1 MKQQLSIPRGEIGMY
16 SLTKRNHYGRYQNM
30 DADKRKRYEKIAA
43 DIVRLVGGRDNII
56 GVAHC
61 ATRLRLVLE
70 DNDKADIKAIETVDL
85 AKGVFVAGDQLQII
99 FGAGLVND
107 VCQVLAESIHM
118 DSMSLGDLKTKAN
131 KRMNPLQRAVKALSD
146 VFIEI
151 MPGILAAAL
160 LTGISSVL
168 GNLEFVENN
177 DTLYGISTLINIS
190 SGAIFGFLPLCV
202 AYSTVKRFG
211 GRPIMGLVM
220 GCIMLSNSLAD
231 AYAAAQGTAE
241 ITTLHIF
248 GLPVELVGFQGGII
262 VALLIGIV
270 TAKLDIFFEKKVPEV
285 IRLLVSPL
293 LTTLVSAFLLFMVI
307 GPVGRGLAS
316 GITAALVW
324 MTQNLGAAGYA
335 VFSGVQ
341 QLIVITGLHHVFGA
355 IESQLL
361 ADTGRNFLNPLM
373 SVAII
378 AQGGAVLGY
387 LARNRRDARARELC
401 IPSFVSVLFGI
412 TEPALFGVNLRYR
425 YPIIGGCIGGAIGGI
440 VVYVTNLAALG
451 FGTTVVPGIALADP
465 AGNGYVN
472 YIIAHGIALAA
483 GFLFA
488 FLLGAVFERRQTA
501 DEPENTGEFSE
512 AAGQTS
518 VQTAE
523 TEKLA
528 AFADGQFMG
537 IEKVNDPTFSQKV
550 LGDGVA
556 VVPSG
561 NKVYSPADAVVEMVA
576 DTCHAVAL
584 RTKAGH
590 GILLH
595 VGIDTVQ
602 LGGKY
607 FDVHVSAGQTVK
619 KGDCLMDV
627 DFGKIAEE
635 GYDTSICLIFAELA
649 EGYHVE
655 REPEGTVRAGDPIA
669 AIAK

>member
-1 MKQQLSIPRGEIGMY
+1 
-16 SLTKRNHYGRYQNM
+16 M
-30 DADKRKRYEKIAA
+30 DAEKKQRYEKIASE
-43 DIVRLVGGRDNII
+43 IVRLAGGRDNIL

-70 DNDKADIKAIETVDL
+70 DNDKADTAAIERVDL
-85 AKGVFVAGDQLQII
+85 VKGVFVAGDQLQII

-107 VCQVLAESIHM
+107 VCQILAESIHM

-160 LTGISSVL
+160 LTGLSSVL

-177 DTLYGISTLINIS
+177 DTLYGISTLINIA

-211 GRPIMGLVM
+211 GRPIMGIVM
-220 GCIMLSNSLAD
+220 GCIMLSGSLAD
-231 AYAAAQGTAE
+231 AYAAAQGTVDV
-241 ITTLHIF
+241 TVLHIF

-262 VALLIGIV
+262 VALLIGVV

-293 LTTLVSAFLLFMVI
+293 LTTLVSSFLLFMII

-324 MTQNLGAAGYA
+324 MTQNLGALGYA

-361 ADTGRNFLNPLM
+361 VDTGRNFLNPLM

-387 LARNRRDARARELC
+387 LAGHLKDARAKELC
-401 IPSFVSVLFGI
+401 IPSFISVLFGI

-425 YPIIGGCIGGAIGGI
+425 YPLIGGCIGGAVGGVI
-440 VVYVTNLAALG
+440 VYVTNLAALG

-465 AGNGYVN
+465 AHNGYLN
-472 YIIAHGIALAA
+472 YVIAHVAA
-483 GFLFA
+483 VVSGFLFS
-488 FLLGAVFERRQTA
+488 FLLGIVFRRKAAVEEGNAVSAVIPAAQPA
-501 DEPENTGEFSE
+501 AKEPEPVL
-512 AAGQTS
+512 QTEEGG
-518 VQTAE
+518 AE
-523 TEKLA
+523 EIA
-528 AFADGQFMG
+528 AFVKGEYIG
-537 IEKVNDPTFSQKV
+537 IEKVNDPTFAQKI
-550 LGDGVA
+550 LGEGVA
-556 VVPSG
+556 ILPLD
-561 NKVYSPADAVVEMVA
+561 NKIYAPADAVVEMVA
-576 DTCHAVAL
+576 DTKHAVTL
-584 RTKAGH
+584 RTKAGN

-607 FDVHVSAGQTVK
+607 FSVHVETGQEVK
-619 KGDCLMDV
+619 KGDCIMDV
-627 DFGKIAEE
+627 DFAGVKKE
-635 GYDTSICLIFAELA
+635 GYDTAVCMIFAELA
-649 EGYHVE
+649 DGRNVT
-655 REPEGTVRAGDPIA
+655 REPEKAVEPGERIA
-669 AIAK
+669 LLGR

>member
-1 MKQQLSIPRGEIGMY
+1 
-16 SLTKRNHYGRYQNM
+16 M
-30 DADKRKRYEKIAA
+30 DTEKRKRYEAIASE
-43 DIVRLVGGRDNII
+43 IVRLAGGRENIL

-70 DNDKADIKAIETVDL
+70 DNDKADISSIENVNL
-85 AKGVFVAGDQLQII
+85 VKGVFVAGDQLQII

-107 VCQVLAESIHM
+107 VCQVLAESLHM

-160 LTGISSVL
+160 LTGLSSVL

-177 DTLYGISTLINIS
+177 QTLYGISRLINIS

-211 GRPIMGLVM
+211 GRPIMGLVI
-220 GCIMLSNSLAD
+220 GCIMLSTSLAD
-231 AYAAAQGTAE
+231 AYAAAQGTVDVM
-241 ITTLHIF
+241 TLHIF

-293 LTTLVSAFLLFMVI
+293 LTTMVSAFLLFMII
-307 GPVGRGLAS
+307 GPIGRALAS
-316 GITAALVW
+316 GITTALVW
-324 MTQNLGAAGYA
+324 MTQNLGAFGYA
-335 VFSGVQ
+335 IFSGVQ

-361 ADTGRNFLNPLM
+361 VDTGRNFLNPLM
-373 SVAII
+373 SVAIL

-387 LARNRRDARARELC
+387 LARNLKDAKAKELC

-425 YPIIGGCIGGAIGGI
+425 YPIIGGCIGGAIGGV
-440 VVYVTNLAALG
+440 VVYFTNLAALG

-465 AGNGYVN
+465 QNNGYIN
-472 YIIAHGIALAA
+472 YIIAHAIALAT

-488 FLLGAVFERRQTA
+488 LLLGAVFERSKPEKKVPANAEQPIEHVQSSNSGSGEMTEN
-501 DEPENTGEFSE
+501 EP
-512 AAGQTS
+512 
-518 VQTAE
+518 VY
-523 TEKLA
+523 
-528 AFADGQFMG
+528 AFVSGNLIG
-537 IEKVNDPTFSQKV
+537 IEKVNDSTFAQKV
-550 LGDGVA
+550 LGDGMA
-556 VVPSG
+556 IIPEEDSI
-561 NKVYSPADAVVEMVA
+561 YAPADCKVEMVT
-576 DTCHAVAL
+576 DTKHAVGL
-584 RTKAGH
+584 QTTNGTE
-590 GILLH
+590 LLIH
-595 VGIDTVQ
+595 VGIDTVN
-602 LGGKY
+602 LAGKY
-607 FDVHVSAGQTVK
+607 FKPQVSEGQSVK
-619 KGDCLMDV
+619 KGELLLEFDRK
-627 DFGKIAEE
+627 KIAAE
-635 GYDTSICLIFAELA
+635 GYDTTVCLICTQPVNGASLK
-649 EGYHVE
+649 
-655 REPEGTVRAGDPIA
+655 REPERTVKAGDKIA
-669 AIAK
+669 EIGK

>member
-1 MKQQLSIPRGEIGMY
+1 
-16 SLTKRNHYGRYQNM
+16 M
-30 DADKRKRYEKIAA
+30 DAEKRKRYERIAEEL
-43 DIVRLVGGRDNII
+43 VRLAGGRDNIL

-70 DNDKADIKAIETVDL
+70 DNDKADTRAIEDVDL
-85 AKGVFVAGDQLQII
+85 VKGVFVAGDQLQII

-107 VCQVLAESIHM
+107 VCQVLADSIHM

-160 LTGISSVL
+160 LTGLSSVL
-168 GNLEFVENN
+168 GNIEFVQNN
-177 DTLYGISTLINIS
+177 DTLYGLSRLINIS

-211 GRPIMGLVM
+211 GRPIMGIVI
-220 GCIMLSNSLAD
+220 GCIMLTNSLAD
-231 AYAAAQGTAE
+231 AGAAAQGTVDV
-241 ITTLHIF
+241 TTLHIF
-248 GLPVELVGFQGGII
+248 GLPVDLIGFQGGII

-293 LTTLVSAFLLFMVI
+293 LTTLVSSFLLFMII
-307 GPVGRGLAS
+307 GPVGRGLAN
-316 GITAALVW
+316 GITAVLVW
-324 MTQNLGAAGYA
+324 MTQHLGVFGYA
-335 VFSGVQ
+335 AFSGVQ

-361 ADTGRNFLNPLM
+361 VDTGRNFLNPLM

-387 LARNRRDARARELC
+387 LVRNLKDAKAKELC
-401 IPSFVSVLFGI
+401 IPSFISVLFGI

-425 YPIIGGCIGGAIGGI
+425 YPIIGGCLGGAVGGAI
-440 VVYVTNLAALG
+440 VYFTDLAALG

-465 AGNGYVN
+465 TNNGYVS
-472 YIIAHGIALAA
+472 YIIAHAAAVAA
-483 GFLFA
+483 GFIFA
-488 FLLGAVFERRQTA
+488 FLLGIVFDKRNKKAVAVSSETTETA
-501 DEPENTGEFSE
+501 AVSQASGAAKQELPEEILAFTSGEF
-512 AAGQTS
+512 
-518 VQTAE
+518 V
-523 TEKLA
+523 
-528 AFADGQFMG
+528 G
-537 IEKVNDPTFSQKV
+537 IEKVKDPTFSQKV

-556 VVPSG
+556 ILPTEG
-561 NKVYSPADAVVEMVA
+561 KIYAPADCTVEMVMN
-576 DTCHAVAL
+576 TKHAVGL
-584 RTKAGH
+584 RTKG
-590 GILLH
+590 GNGLLLH

-607 FDVHVSAGQTVK
+607 FQVHVKEGQTLK
-619 KGDCLMDV
+619 AGDSIL
-627 DFGKIAEE
+627 DFDKDKIAGE
-635 GYDTSICLIFAELA
+635 GYDTAACLIFTEPL
-649 EGYHVE
+649 EGVHADRETE
-655 REPEGTVRAGDPIA
+655 RTVAVGDKIA
-669 AIAK
+669 VFTE

>member
-1 MKQQLSIPRGEIGMY
+1 
-16 SLTKRNHYGRYQNM
+16 M
-30 DADKRKRYEKIAA
+30 DAEKRQRYEKIAA
-43 DIVRLVGGRDNII
+43 EIVRFAGGRDNIL

-70 DNDKADIKAIETVDL
+70 DNDRADIPGIENVDL
-85 AKGVFVAGDQLQII
+85 VKGVFVAGDQLQII

-160 LTGISSVL
+160 LTGLSSVM
-168 GNLEFVENN
+168 GNMEFVANN
-177 DTLYGISTLINIS
+177 DTLYGIATLINIA

-220 GCIMLSNSLAD
+220 GCIMLSTSLTD

-241 ITTLHIF
+241 VTVLHIF

-293 LTTLVSAFLLFMVI
+293 LTTLASAFLLFMII
-307 GPVGRGLAS
+307 GPIGRGLAS
-316 GITAALVW
+316 GITSALVW
-324 MTQNLGAAGYA
+324 MTQNLGALGYA

-361 ADTGRNFLNPLM
+361 VDTGRNFLNPLM

-387 LARNRRDARARELC
+387 LARNLKDARAKELC

-425 YPIIGGCIGGAIGGI
+425 YPLIGGCIGGAIGGI
-440 VVYVTNLAALG
+440 VVYVTNLAA
-451 FGTTVVPGIALADP
+451 
-465 AGNGYVN
+465 
-472 YIIAHGIALAA
+472 

-488 FLLGAVFERRQTA
+488 FLLGMVFDRKKTA
-501 DEPENTGEFSE
+501 EAT
-512 AAGQTS
+512 AAGDSASASSAGEGQAVLQS
-518 VQTAE
+518 VKPDAE
-523 TEKLA
+523 EISEEIGAYVKG
-528 AFADGQFMG
+528 DYIG
-537 IEKVNDPTFSQKV
+537 IEKVNDPTFAQKI
-550 LGDGVA
+550 LGEGVA
-556 VVPSG
+556 IV
-561 NKVYSPADAVVEMVA
+561 PADNKICAPADVSVEMVA
-576 DTCHAVAL
+576 DTKHAVTL
-584 RTKAGH
+584 RTKAGN
-590 GILLH
+590 GILIH
-595 VGIDTVQ
+595 VGLDTVQ

-607 FDVHVSAGQTVK
+607 FDVHVKVGQELK
-619 KGDCLMDV
+619 KGDCIMDV
-627 DFGKIAEE
+627 DFEKIARE
-635 GYDTSICLIFAELA
+635 GYDITVCMIFAELK
-649 EGYHVE
+649 EGCRVE
-655 REPEGTVRAGDPIA
+655 REPEKTVAVGDKIA
-669 AIAK
+669 VIRR

>member
-1 MKQQLSIPRGEIGMY
+1 
-16 SLTKRNHYGRYQNM
+16 M
-30 DADKRKRYEKIAA
+30 DAEKKQRYEKIASE
-43 DIVRLVGGRDNII
+43 IVRLAGGRDNIL

-70 DNDKADIKAIETVDL
+70 DNDKADTAAIERVDL
-85 AKGVFVAGDQLQII
+85 VKGVFVAGDQLQII

-107 VCQVLAESIHM
+107 VCQILAESIHM

-160 LTGISSVL
+160 LTGLSSVL

-177 DTLYGISTLINIS
+177 DTLYGISTLINIA

-211 GRPIMGLVM
+211 GRPIMGIVM
-220 GCIMLSNSLAD
+220 GCIMLSGSLAD
-231 AYAAAQGTAE
+231 AYAAAQGTVDV
-241 ITTLHIF
+241 TVLHIF

-262 VALLIGIV
+262 VALLIGVV

-293 LTTLVSAFLLFMVI
+293 LTTLVSSFLLFMII

-324 MTQNLGAAGYA
+324 MTQNLGALGYA

-361 ADTGRNFLNPLM
+361 VDTGRNFLNPLM

-387 LARNRRDARARELC
+387 LAGHLKDARAKELC
-401 IPSFVSVLFGI
+401 IPSFISVLFGI

-425 YPIIGGCIGGAIGGI
+425 YPLIGGCIGGAVGGVI
-440 VVYVTNLAALG
+440 VYVTNLAALG

-465 AGNGYVN
+465 AYNGYLN
-472 YIIAHGIALAA
+472 YVIAHVAA
-483 GFLFA
+483 VVSGFLFA
-488 FLLGAVFERRQTA
+488 FLLGIVFRRKAAIEEGNAVSTA
-501 DEPENTGEFSE
+501 IPAAQPAAKEPEPVL
-512 AAGQTS
+512 QTEEGG
-518 VQTAE
+518 AE
-523 TEKLA
+523 EIA
-528 AFADGQFMG
+528 AFVKGDYIG
-537 IEKVNDPTFSQKV
+537 IEKVNDPTFAQKI
-550 LGDGVA
+550 LGEGVA
-556 VVPSG
+556 ILPSD
-561 NKVYSPADAVVEMVA
+561 NKIYAPADAVVEMVA
-576 DTCHAVAL
+576 DTKHAVTL
-584 RTKAGH
+584 RTKAGN

-607 FDVHVSAGQTVK
+607 FSVHVETGQEVK
-619 KGDCLMDV
+619 KGDCIMDV
-627 DFGKIAEE
+627 DFAGVKKE
-635 GYDTSICLIFAELA
+635 GYDTAVCMIFAELA
-649 EGYHVE
+649 DGRNVT
-655 REPEGTVRAGDPIA
+655 REPEKAVEPGDRIA
-669 AIAK
+669 LLGR

>member
-1 MKQQLSIPRGEIGMY
+1 
-16 SLTKRNHYGRYQNM
+16 M
-30 DADKRKRYEKIAA
+30 DAEKRKRYERIAEEL
-43 DIVRLVGGRDNII
+43 VRLAGGRDNIL

-70 DNDKADIKAIETVDL
+70 DNDKADTRAIEDVDL
-85 AKGVFVAGDQLQII
+85 VKGVFVAGDQLQII

-107 VCQVLAESIHM
+107 VCQVLADSIHM

-160 LTGISSVL
+160 LTGLSSVL
-168 GNLEFVENN
+168 GNIEFVQNN
-177 DTLYGISTLINIS
+177 DTLYGLSRLINIS

-211 GRPIMGLVM
+211 GRPIMGIVI
-220 GCIMLSNSLAD
+220 GCIMLTNSLAD
-231 AYAAAQGTAE
+231 AGAAAQGTVDV
-241 ITTLHIF
+241 TTLHIF
-248 GLPVELVGFQGGII
+248 GLPVDLIGFQGGII

-293 LTTLVSAFLLFMVI
+293 LTTLVSSFLLFMII
-307 GPVGRGLAS
+307 GPVGRGLAN
-316 GITAALVW
+316 GITAVLVW
-324 MTQNLGAAGYA
+324 MTQHLGVFGYA
-335 VFSGVQ
+335 AFSGVQ

-361 ADTGRNFLNPLM
+361 VDTGRNFLNPLM

-387 LARNRRDARARELC
+387 LVRNLKDAKAKELC
-401 IPSFVSVLFGI
+401 IPSFISVLFGI

-425 YPIIGGCIGGAIGGI
+425 YPIIGGCLGGAVGGAI
-440 VVYVTNLAALG
+440 VYFTDLAALG

-465 AGNGYVN
+465 TNNGYVS
-472 YIIAHGIALAA
+472 YIIAHVAAVAA
-483 GFLFA
+483 GFIFA
-488 FLLGAVFERRQTA
+488 FLLGIVFDKRNKKAVAVSSETTETAAVSQTSGA
-501 DEPENTGEFSE
+501 AKQELPEEILAFTSGEF
-512 AAGQTS
+512 
-518 VQTAE
+518 V
-523 TEKLA
+523 
-528 AFADGQFMG
+528 G
-537 IEKVNDPTFSQKV
+537 IEKVKDPTFSQKV

-556 VVPSG
+556 ILPTEG
-561 NKVYSPADAVVEMVA
+561 KIYAPADCTVEMVM
-576 DTCHAVAL
+576 DTKHAVGL
-584 RTKAGH
+584 RTKG
-590 GILLH
+590 GNGLLLH

-607 FDVHVSAGQTVK
+607 FQVHVKEGQTLK
-619 KGDCLMDV
+619 AGDSIL
-627 DFGKIAEE
+627 DFDKDKIAGE
-635 GYDTSICLIFAELA
+635 GYDTAACLIFTEPL
-649 EGYHVE
+649 EGVHADRETE
-655 REPEGTVRAGDPIA
+655 RTVAVGDKIA
-669 AIAK
+669 VFTE

>member
-1 MKQQLSIPRGEIGMY
+1 
-16 SLTKRNHYGRYQNM
+16 M
-30 DADKRKRYEKIAA
+30 DAEKKQRYEKIASE
-43 DIVRLVGGRDNII
+43 IVRLAGGRDNIL

-70 DNDKADIKAIETVDL
+70 DNDKADTAAIERVDL
-85 AKGVFVAGDQLQII
+85 VKGVFVAGDQLQII

-107 VCQVLAESIHM
+107 VCQILAESIHM

-160 LTGISSVL
+160 LTGLSSVL

-177 DTLYGISTLINIS
+177 DTLYGISTLINIA

-211 GRPIMGLVM
+211 GRPIMGIVM
-220 GCIMLSNSLAD
+220 GCIMLSGSLAD
-231 AYAAAQGTAE
+231 AYAAAQGTVDV
-241 ITTLHIF
+241 TVLHIF

-262 VALLIGIV
+262 VALLIGVV

-293 LTTLVSAFLLFMVI
+293 LTTLVSSFLLFMII

-324 MTQNLGAAGYA
+324 MTQNLGALGYA

-361 ADTGRNFLNPLM
+361 VDTGRNFLNPLM

-387 LARNRRDARARELC
+387 LAGHLKDARAKELC
-401 IPSFVSVLFGI
+401 IPSFISVLFGI

-425 YPIIGGCIGGAIGGI
+425 YPLIGGCIGGAVGGVI
-440 VVYVTNLAALG
+440 VYVTNLAALG

-465 AGNGYVN
+465 AHNGYLN
-472 YIIAHGIALAA
+472 YVIAHVAA
-483 GFLFA
+483 VVSGFLFA
-488 FLLGAVFERRQTA
+488 FLLGIVFRRKAAIEEGNAVSTA
-501 DEPENTGEFSE
+501 IPAAQPAAKEPEPVL
-512 AAGQTS
+512 QTEEGG
-518 VQTAE
+518 AE
-523 TEKLA
+523 EIA
-528 AFADGQFMG
+528 AFVKGDYIG
-537 IEKVNDPTFSQKV
+537 IEKVNDPTFAQKI
-550 LGDGVA
+550 LGEGVA
-556 VVPSG
+556 ILPSD
-561 NKVYSPADAVVEMVA
+561 NKIYAPADAVVEMVA
-576 DTCHAVAL
+576 DTKHAVTL
-584 RTKAGH
+584 RTKAGN

-607 FDVHVSAGQTVK
+607 FSVHVETGQEVK
-619 KGDCLMDV
+619 KGDCIMDV
-627 DFGKIAEE
+627 DFAGVKKE
-635 GYDTSICLIFAELA
+635 GYDTAVCMIFAELA
-649 EGYHVE
+649 DGRNVT
-655 REPEGTVRAGDPIA
+655 REPEKAVEPGDRIA
-669 AIAK
+669 LLGR

>member
-1 MKQQLSIPRGEIGMY
+1 MDTE
-16 SLTKRNHYGRYQNM
+16 KRQ
-30 DADKRKRYEKIAA
+30 RYEKIAA
-43 DIVRLVGGRDNII
+43 EIVRLAGGRDNIL

-70 DNDKADIKAIETVDL
+70 DNDRADTGSIENVDL
-85 AKGVFVAGDQLQII
+85 VKGVFVAGDQLQII

-118 DSMSLGDLKTKAN
+118 DGMSLGDLKTKAN

-160 LTGISSVL
+160 LTGLSSVM
-168 GNLEFVENN
+168 GNLEFVESN
-177 DTLYGISTLINIS
+177 DTLYGISTLVNIA

-211 GRPIMGLVM
+211 GRPIMGIVM
-220 GCIMLSNSLAD
+220 GCIMLSGSLAD
-231 AYAAAQGTAE
+231 AYAAAQGTVE
-241 ITTLHIF
+241 VTTLHIF

-262 VALLIGIV
+262 VALLIGVV

-285 IRLLVSPL
+285 VRLLVSPL
-293 LTTLVSAFLLFMVI
+293 LTTLVSSFLLFMII

-324 MTQNLGAAGYA
+324 MTQNLGAFGYA

-361 ADTGRNFLNPLM
+361 VDTGRNFLNPLM

-378 AQGGAVLGY
+378 AQG
-387 LARNRRDARARELC
+387 ARAKELC

-425 YPIIGGCIGGAIGGI
+425 YPIIGGCIGGAIGGA
-440 VVYVTNLAALG
+440 VVYFTNLAALG

-465 AGNGYVN
+465 ANNGYLN
-472 YIIAHGIALAA
+472 YVIAHVTALAA
-483 GFLFA
+483 GFIFTV
-488 FLLGAVFERRQTA
+488 LLGAVL
-501 DEPENTGEFSE
+501 GEKKKTSQP
-512 AAGQTS
+512 AAPR
-518 VQTAE
+518 AE
-523 TEKLA
+523 ESQKTQLA
-528 AFADGQFMG
+528 APRAEESQKTGPAAVSEEIGAFAEGSYTG
-537 IEKVNDPTFSQKV
+537 TEKVNDPTFSQKI
-550 LGDGVA
+550 LGDGA
-556 VVPSG
+556 AIVPED
-561 NKVYSPADAVVEMVA
+561 NRIYAPADAVVEMVA
-576 DTCHAVAL
+576 DTKHAVAL
-584 RTKAGH
+584 RTKAGN

-607 FDVHVSAGQTVK
+607 FTLHVSQGQSVK
-619 KGDCLMDV
+619 KGDCLMEV
-627 DFGKIAEE
+627 DFEKIAGE
-635 GYDTSICLIFAELA
+635 GYDTTICLIFAELA
-649 EGYHVE
+649 EGCHVE
-655 REPEGTVRAGDPIA
+655 REAERHVAVGDKIAVIAG
-669 AIAK
+669 

>member
-1 MKQQLSIPRGEIGMY
+1 MDTE
-16 SLTKRNHYGRYQNM
+16 KRQ
-30 DADKRKRYEKIAA
+30 RYEKIAA
-43 DIVRLVGGRDNII
+43 EIVRLAGGRDNIL

-70 DNDKADIKAIETVDL
+70 DNDRADTGSIENVDL
-85 AKGVFVAGDQLQII
+85 VKGVFVAGDQLQII

-160 LTGISSVL
+160 LTGLSSVM
-168 GNLEFVENN
+168 GNLEFVESS
-177 DTLYGISTLINIS
+177 DTLYGISTLVNIA

-211 GRPIMGLVM
+211 GRPIMGIVM
-220 GCIMLSNSLAD
+220 GCIMLSGSLAD
-231 AYAAAQGTAE
+231 AYAAAQGTVE
-241 ITTLHIF
+241 VTTLHIF

-262 VALLIGIV
+262 VALLIGVV

-285 IRLLVSPL
+285 VRLLVSPL
-293 LTTLVSAFLLFMVI
+293 LTTLVSSFLLFMII

-324 MTQNLGAAGYA
+324 MTQNLGAFGYA

-361 ADTGRNFLNPLM
+361 VDTGRNFLNPLM

-387 LARNRRDARARELC
+387 LARNAQDARAKELC

-425 YPIIGGCIGGAIGGI
+425 YPIIGGCIGGAIGGA
-440 VVYVTNLAALG
+440 VVYFTNLAALG

-465 AGNGYVN
+465 ANNGYLN
-472 YIIAHGIALAA
+472 YVIAHVTALAA
-483 GFLFA
+483 GFIFTV
-488 FLLGAVFERRQTA
+488 LLGAVLGEKKKTSQPAAPRAEESQK
-501 DEPENTGEFSE
+501 TGPAAVSE
-512 AAGQTS
+512 EIG
-518 VQTAE
+518 
-523 TEKLA
+523 
-528 AFADGQFMG
+528 AFAEGSYTG
-537 IEKVNDPTFSQKV
+537 IEKVNDPTFSQKI
-550 LGDGVA
+550 LGDGA
-556 VVPSG
+556 AIVPED
-561 NKVYSPADAVVEMVA
+561 NRIYAPADAVVEMVA
-576 DTCHAVAL
+576 DTKHAVAL
-584 RTKAGH
+584 RTKAGN

-607 FDVHVSAGQTVK
+607 FTLHVSQGQSVK
-619 KGDCLMDV
+619 KGDCLMEV
-627 DFGKIAEE
+627 DFEKIAGE
-635 GYDTSICLIFAELA
+635 GYDTTICLIFAELA
-649 EGYHVE
+649 EGCHVE
-655 REPEGTVRAGDPIA
+655 REAERHVAVGDKIAVIAG
-669 AIAK
+669 